1 MGIKEKEIELET
13 LKREIAQA
21 EASLEQDFI
30 KHMVDKTNEKV
41 EDLFFSNKPEFYR
54 FVFTEQNNYLR
65 EKLTDKVGRAM
76 DLSDEIQRDKTE
88 NESLEN
94 GAKFKK
100 RFVFELQND
109 LIFLKTTR
117 NTYSAK
123 IEHENLVAKDTFR
136 LIKANDFKTKIYPYQ
151 IILRLKTKHTIVFRW
166 LKKEI
171 IKRFVKKDLF
181 TETLSIK
188 ITDKKGRKYA
198 LIANY
203 NHASDIIELMLDDKT
218 YTTTLYYQKPL
229 FDLIKNSNFN
239 LTIKDNTLELVKL
252 KTPIRLKRKIPKPL
266 NVKRQWIYHPY
277 TNFTRIIPLNALFL

>member
-30 KHMVDKTNEKV
+30 KYMVDKTNEKV

-94 GAKFKK
+94 GTKFKK

-109 LIFLKTTR
+109 LIFLRTKR

-123 IEHENLVAKDTFR
+123 TEHENFQERLLAAKDTFR

-151 IILRLKTKHTIVFRW
+151 ITLRLKTKHIIVFRW

-188 ITDKKGRKYA
+188 ITDKKGQKYA

-239 LTIKDNTLELVKL
+239 LTIKDNTLEINQAK
-252 KTPIRLKRKIPKPL
+252 KRLF
-266 NVKRQWIYHPY
+266 V
-277 TNFTRIIPLNALFL
+277 

>member
-21 EASLEQDFI
+21 EASLEESFI
-30 KHMVDKTNEKV
+30 KHMVNKTDEKV
-41 EDLFFSNKPEFYR
+41 EDLFFGNKSEFYR

-65 EKLTDKVGRAM
+65 EKLTDKVSKAM

-100 RFVFELQND
+100 RFVFELQDD
-109 LIFLKTTR
+109 LIFLKTKR

-123 IEHENLVAKDTFR
+123 TEHKKFQERLLAAKNTFR
-136 LIKANDFKTKIYPYQ
+136 LIKANDFKTKIYPFQ
-151 IILRLKTKHTIVFRW
+151 ITLRLKTKHVIVFKW
-166 LKKEI
+166 LKREI

-181 TETLSIK
+181 TETLSIE
-188 ITDKKGRKYA
+188 ITDKRGRKYA

-203 NHASDIIELMLDDKT
+203 NHASDMIELTLDDKT

-229 FDLIKNSNFN
+229 FDLIKHSHFN
-239 LTIKDNTLELVKL
+239 LTIKDNMLEINQTKNTYSF
-252 KTPIRLKRKIPKPL
+252 KAKNTK
-266 NVKRQWIYHPY
+266 
-277 TNFTRIIPLNALFL
+277 ALEY

>member
-30 KHMVDKTNEKV
+30 KRMVDKTNEKV

-123 IEHENLVAKDTFR
+123 IEHENLAAKDIFR
-136 LIKANDFKTKIYPYQ
+136 LIKANDFKTKIYPSYQ
-151 IILRLKTKHTIVFRW
+151 IILRLKTKHIIVFIVFEW
-166 LKKEI
+166 VKKEI

-181 TETLSIK
+181 TETLSTK

-203 NHASDIIELMLDDKT
+203 NHASDIIELTLDDKT

-229 FDLIKNSNFN
+229 FDLIRDCDFN
-239 LTIKDNTLELVKL
+239 LTIKDNTLEINQAKNAYLFREKNTETL
-252 KTPIRLKRKIPKPL
+252 KE
-266 NVKRQWIYHPY
+266 Y
-277 TNFTRIIPLNALFL
+277 